1 MNHWASAGR
10 FAAIISGIVVA
21 GVVVTSSP
29 ARAQGK
35 FRLES
40 ATFTDGAMLKSEQVY
55 SGFGCTGDN
64 VSPELHWSGAPEGT
78 KSFVITAFDP
88 DAPTGSGWWHWVV
101 FNIPG
106 GTTSLPAGAG
116 DPSSGKLPKGAA
128 QSRTDFGKPGY
139 GGPCPPPG
147 KVHHYIFTIYALKV
161 PSLQLGPDTSPAMV
175 SFNLHANSLASVKLT
190 GRYGR

>member
-1 MNHWASAGR
+1 MNHWASGGR
-10 FAAIISGIVVA
+10 VVAIISGVVVA
-21 GVVVTSSP
+21 GVVVTSAP

-35 FRLES
+35 LRLES
-40 ATFTDGAMLKSEQVY
+40 ATFADGAMLKSEQVY

-78 KSFVITAFDP
+78 KSFAITLFDP

-101 FNIPG
+101 FNIPAG
-106 GTTSLPAGAG
+106 VASLPAGAG
-116 DPSSGKLPKGAA
+116 DASSGKLPKGAV

-147 KVHHYIFTIYALKV
+147 KAHHYIITIYALKV
-161 PSLQLGPDTSPAMV
+161 PSLQLGPETSPAMV
-175 SFNLHANSLASVKLT
+175 SFNLHANSLASAKLT